1 MDAEEQFRSV
11 VEVLLRYPKI
21 TESKMFGA
29 PGLKIG
35 GKYFAMLYK
44 SKLVVK
50 LPNERVTALVASR
63 DGEFFDPGH
72 GRMMKEWL
80 SVGPRARVQWL
91 GLVKEARDFVA
102 AGAGDA
108 GRKKAPGRKRK

>member
-11 VEVLLRYPKI
+11 VEALLRDPKI
-21 TESKMFGA
+21 TVSKMFGA

-35 GKYFAMLYK
+35 GKYFAMFYK
-44 SKLVVK
+44 GKLVVK
-50 LPNERVTALVASR
+50 LPNERVAALVASR

-80 SVGPRARVQWL
+80 SVGPQARVQWL

-108 GRKKAPGRKRK
+108 GSRKKPK